1 MSEEQQ
7 NTPIAGLNTDANPEA
22 QPKGTYRYALNAV
35 QGQHEGDGLLI
46 GNESSNAFYAE
57 LPKGFTPIGHVYI
70 GDGETCIFSVN
81 SDEHENVDYSSTVG
95 QIGVFSKK
103 SKYIPLVE
111 NKDFNFKLSHPI
123 RAIYRLRR
131 NGEKYVYFTDNL
143 NPVRFANVSNIKNHF
158 FPNNG
163 GVNIKSFSLL
173 VDSDSFLSLDCTKV
187 EDRGGQLTPGMYQ
200 VAVQIMASDGT
211 AGQITSISSP
221 LLIYSNS
228 IEKPHGNGSIHSG
241 KLRDWENEETT
252 YKSIYASVDVGV
264 WQDYHTERKNNRNN
278 SILYRF
284 LLLGYNTG
292 TGECNE
298 IFASDTYDF
307 ANKKDFLFTGNNL
320 KRKLSPQDIVVDP
333 IHLSTAKY
341 LTQIDNRL
349 ILGNTTEFSNDL
361 FILQKYASQVCADA
375 YLDKVNYDN
384 RMRAPW
390 SCYSKEEAGYMP
402 GEVYAFGI
410 RYLLSDGS
418 YTPVFHIPG
427 KNPNPLYKNT
437 IFDQVDNN
445 GYDPPFC
452 LPMDNEGNESTEIY
466 TTNALCQFDYWGV
479 DHAGESLKNKP
490 VRFHRFPQRPKS
502 RDNGLTAYRTYAHFQ
517 EEEDKSYPVDLKEE
531 KTIHCYVVV
540 RKIFQKNSKKREGN
554 WHYFHRQ
561 LEYQGEFYVIGDN
574 RHSNG
579 LHYIVPQLFKL
590 TDLEDFSFYGKELNI
605 KGPDG
610 EDWEYGVY
618 TKLYDKF
625 VFDNDLNN
633 VHLTING
640 LNGVGNA
647 EKEGS
652 LAKDV
657 GENFSNSIML
667 PVATFYNG
675 YETGYIGCKISFL
688 FYKTTQYKPIYRK
701 NIWTQPFGIHFSNI
715 KFPEPAE
722 LNGLSVMGYQILRL
736 PRLDEDKT
744 VLDSCVISSIYP
756 SAKENY
762 TSNGLFTGKTQWH
775 FITPDYKSNLP
786 YAHIDRMV
794 SYATGGGIDLGD
806 HVEQY
811 LKTPEERLCNAI
823 SPSYLFKQDAIKL
836 PDSVKLTMPISIHE
850 INYDQFN
857 IKDVVDGTSFKAGLS
872 AGDPD
877 NDGVQL
883 SVLIRKWDL
892 WYKNRWYK
900 DNKEGIKTAPI
911 ERIFKLKSLESSY
924 LQKMKKTLVNISSDN
939 PAYFV
944 QLGQNLDRN
953 SLWEPL
959 VYGYLT
965 SSQKGF
971 YTDYLSRGYIPVT
984 WSFQQKDSVTCFGGD
999 TYISPMRYVSTVF
1012 YDTIT
1017 AYRKEKKVERAWWK
1031 ELIGYVAS
1039 GLLIIGG
1046 AITAAFTAGTS
1057 LAVAIGA
1064 VAAGVTMG
1072 ALTVKQTVAYYEN
1085 KLMAD
1090 KMEALY
1096 TNKWANGLRDCVH
1109 DIVTS
1114 LAFRVGIKRD
1124 AVESGTGTNILSDI
1138 YCDHGQIDD
1147 LVAWTGHVL
1156 NKLWFESTINL
1167 SLRCKLLNTDIGFL
1181 DTLEE
1186 LPNNGEKFAIQ
1197 DVDRITRYLFYPM
1210 ERDNILH
1217 RYLQEKLTILNN
1229 TRKNTRGYLG
1239 TAVGEWYRVNPD
1251 YQTENYIKKY
1261 YTLPK
1266 EYNFCAEK
1274 NELFPRRVYYSNQSF
1289 QEDLMDHYRVIL
1301 ENNYKDIEGSLGE
1314 ITNLFTIQNNLYVH
1328 TSDGLWHLP
1337 QQYKERTAGDLVT
1350 VIGTGEYFSQPP
1362 VKMVDVHQMGAG
1374 CRHSFSLVKT
1384 KHGVFFVSENDR
1396 KIYQFDGKQINPISD
1411 LGLSKWFEENIP
1423 MKRSPYNRELKI
1435 YEDNPYVYYGSG
1447 FMGVYDSENERI
1459 IFTKKELL
1467 GENFEGFGEK
1477 YFYFCG
1483 RKGYVIPNFFG
1494 KLRSLGADEK
1504 GMVERVNED
1513 CQLEITYR
1521 KAIIEYK
1528 REKRTRIIEEKKHN
1542 YPGMII
1548 YPAGD
1553 WDYPLGS
1560 YVKDPLMDLTRR
1572 INEYNCL
1579 NAYPR
1584 NDFPDPIGMSLQR
1597 LRKVQDEGLLGNYR
1611 SYPFTNRIITI
1622 DEMRKWWSPRKGYDK
1637 RDLAMIYLFKPHI
1650 KTDSSGLINGYLK
1663 YENGATNSYSMEFV
1677 QLVSKALVPDTSL
1690 YYSMGYVCL
1699 YANQTFKNDE
1709 EKQTFLRSLGIQVRL
1724 MLVEDDMEADI
1735 HKKIKEFFPEEK
1747 DFKFYKQGFNDG
1759 LLGLNYAFMKNK
1771 KIKFDHIDVLR
1782 LEDFFNEGF
1791 PIKDFELFLE
1801 GTRKEYTETHEE
1813 EYEVDVPYVIRYEEG
1828 KKITFDGIPWEKGG
1842 MYNDE
1847 HWTISYSLKTGSWVS
1862 WHSYHPTFMFK
1873 CDGGFITAQ
1882 NSEGKFYLHKN
1893 GWDFGIFY
1901 GKLSPF
1907 IIELVHLSDGSV
1919 NLWEDLSFKTV
1930 AKKYESSLN
1939 FAKELPRVTFEKALF
1954 YNANQTTELVELR
1967 VKDQLNNDSNLL
1979 MDEIKEADY
1988 NAVYLN
1994 KDEKIWHVNMLRN
2007 IWQTDSGMFDQT
2019 LFLHIKENIDKKLT
2033 HHTLDLKEE
2042 WCNLEPLRDLYMISR
2057 FIFENHFV
2065 QLSVQLSE
2073 PGTEESER

>member
-46 GNESSNAFYAE
+46 GNESSNTFCAE

-81 SDEHENVDYSSTVG
+81 SDEHENGDYSSTVG
-95 QIGVFSKK
+95 QIGIFSKK
-103 SKYIPLVE
+103 YKYEPLVTH
-111 NKDFNFKLSHPI
+111 KDFNFKLSHPI

-173 VDSDSFLSLDCTKV
+173 VDSDSFLSLNCTKID
-187 EDRGGQLTPGMYQ
+187 DRGGQLTPGMYQ
-200 VAVQIMASDGT
+200 IAVQIMASDGT

-228 IEKPHGNGSIHSG
+228 MKKPHGNGSIHSG

-264 WQDYHTERKNNRNN
+264 QQDRHLETGNVGNN

-284 LLLGYNTG
+284 LLLGYNAG

-298 IFASDTYDF
+298 VLASDTYDF

-320 KRKLSPQDIVVDP
+320 KRKLFPQDIVAEP

-361 FILQKYASQVCADA
+361 FILQKYASQICADA
-375 YLDKVNYDN
+375 YLDRVSYNDS
-384 RMRAPW
+384 MRASW

-410 RYLLSDGS
+410 RYLLSDNS

-427 KNPNPLYKNT
+427 KNPDPLYKDT
-437 IFDQVDNN
+437 IFNQVDNN
-445 GYDPPFC
+445 GYDLPFC

-479 DHAGESLKNKP
+479 DHAGQSLNGKP

-502 RDNGLTAYRTYAHFQ
+502 RDNGLGVFRTYEHFQ
-517 EEEDKSYPVDLKEE
+517 EEEDKIYPVGLKEE
-531 KTIHCYVVV
+531 KMIHCYVVV
-540 RKIFQKNSKKREGN
+540 RKIIQKGTKKREGN
-554 WHYFHRQ
+554 WHYFSFP
-561 LEYQGEFYVIGDN
+561 LEYQGEFYIVGDN

-579 LHYIVPQLFKL
+579 LHYIIPSSFKL
-590 TDLEDFSFYGKELNI
+590 NDLSDFSFFIREINI
-605 KGPDG
+605 KGPEG
-610 EDWEYGVY
+610 EDWEYETYV
-618 TKLYDKF
+618 KLYDRF
-625 VFDNDLNN
+625 VFDNDLSS
-633 VHLTING
+633 VHITING
-640 LNGVGNA
+640 MNGVGNA
-647 EKEGS
+647 EKDTS
-652 LAKDV
+652 LDKDV
-657 GENFSNSIML
+657 GQDYQNSVTL

-675 YETGYIGCKISFL
+675 AEKGFIGCEVSFM
-688 FYKTTQYKPIYRK
+688 FYKTTKKRPIYSK
-701 NIWTQPFGIHFSNI
+701 AIHTQPFGIRFSNI

-722 LNGLSVMGYQILRL
+722 LNGLSVVGYQILRL

-744 VLDSCVISSIYP
+744 VLDSCAISNVYP

-762 TSNGLFTGKTQWH
+762 TSNGLFTGRTIWN
-775 FITPDYKSNLP
+775 FVNPDYKSNLP
-786 YAHIDRMV
+786 FAHIDRMV

-811 LKTPEERLCNAI
+811 LKAPEERLYNAI

-900 DNKEGIKTAPI
+900 DNKEGIKTVPI

-924 LQKMKKTLVNISSDN
+924 LQKMKRTLVNISSDN

-953 SLWEPL
+953 HVWEPL

-984 WSFQQKDSVTCFGGD
+984 WSFQQEEIINCFGGD

-1012 YDTIT
+1012 YDTLT

-1046 AITAAFTAGTS
+1046 AIAAAFTAGTS
-1057 LAVAIGA
+1057 LAVALGA

-1085 KLMAD
+1085 KLMVD

-1096 TNKWANGLRDCVH
+1096 TKEWVNGLRDCVH

-1114 LAFRVGIKRD
+1114 VAFRVGIKRD
-1124 AVESGTGTNILSDI
+1124 AVEDASGKNILADI

-1156 NKLWFESTINL
+1156 DKLWFESTINL

-1274 NELFPRRVYYSNQSF
+1274 KELFPRRVYYSNQSF

-1301 ENNYKDIEGSLGE
+1301 ANNYKDIEGSLGE
-1314 ITNLFTIQNNLYVH
+1314 ITNLFTIQNNLFVH

-1396 KIYQFDGKQINPISD
+1396 KIYQFDGRQINPISD
-1411 LGLSKWFEENIP
+1411 LGLSKWFDKNIP
-1423 MKRSPYNRELKI
+1423 FSHSLGYFDAKEV
-1435 YEDNPYVYYGSG
+1435 EDNPFVTFGTG
-1447 FMGVYDSENERI
+1447 FIGVYDSENERV
-1459 IFTKKELL
+1459 IFTKKERLNIDQIIFKNNKVYL
-1467 GENFEGFGEK
+1467 CNGEQ
-1477 YFYFCG
+1477 YI
-1483 RKGYVIPNFFG
+1483 IPNYYDRL
-1494 KLRSLGADEK
+1494 KELGADAVGFTES
-1504 GMVERVNED
+1504 VTSD
-1513 CQLEITYR
+1513 CQYKITYR
-1521 KAIIEYK
+1521 KAIIEYR
-1528 REKRTRIIEEKKHN
+1528 REKRTRQVERKYYE

-1553 WDYPLGS
+1553 WDYAIS
-1560 YVKDPLMDLTRR
+1560 EYHKDPLKDLNDRLKPYNGLRR
-1572 INEYNCL
+1572 NGR
-1579 NAYPR
+1579 YP
-1584 NDFPDPIGMSLQR
+1584 FPDPVGMSIPR
-1597 LRKVQDEGLLGNYR
+1597 LRNTKDNGMIGNYR
-1611 SYPFTNRIITI
+1611 CYPFTNKILTI
-1622 DEMRKWWSPRKGYDK
+1622 DEMREWSKTNSGVWK
-1637 RDLAMIYLFKPHI
+1637 EFSTIYLFHPVGKL
-1650 KTDSSGLINGYLK
+1650 DSDGYINGYLK
-1663 YENGATNSYSMEFV
+1663 YDNEEHIYSASREFIQRYKKASHTTTGARPLFNYILISTNDLNRTNVDRSVY
-1677 QLVSKALVPDTSL
+1677 
-1690 YYSMGYVCL
+1690 
-1699 YANQTFKNDE
+1699 
-1709 EKQTFLRSLGIQVRL
+1709 LRSLGIQIKVFFD
-1724 MLVEDDMEADI
+1724 LVAVDDSIHEEVHTFFPNEEDFKIYKDGFNSGWGLPNEYRKIHFNPVKLLDMES
-1735 HKKIKEFFPEEK
+1735 FLSQGFPEK
-1747 DFKFYKQGFNDG
+1747 
-1759 LLGLNYAFMKNK
+1759 
-1771 KIKFDHIDVLR
+1771 
-1782 LEDFFNEGF
+1782 
-1791 PIKDFELFLE
+1791 ELDAFLE
-1801 GTRKEYTETHEE
+1801 NERKGITETYTE
-1813 EYEVDVPYVIRYEEG
+1813 EYEVDVPYVIGYEEG
-1828 KKITFDGIPWEKGG
+1828 KTYIFDGIPYEKVLNLK
-1842 MYNDE
+1842 ND
-1847 HWTISYSLKTGSWVS
+1847 HWTISYSLRTGSWVS
-1862 WHSYHPTFMFK
+1862 WHSYHPTFMFE
-1873 CDGGFITAQ
+1873 CNGGFITAQ

-1919 NLWEDLSFKTV
+1919 DLWEDLSFKTV
-1930 AKKYESSLN
+1930 AKKYESGLN
-1939 FAKELPRVTFEKALF
+1939 FAKELPMVTFGKALF
-1954 YNANQTTELVELR
+1954 YNANQTTELVSLQ
-1967 VKDQLNNDSNLL
+1967 VKDQQDKDMNLL
-1979 MDEIKEADY
+1979 MEEVKELDY
-1988 NAVYLN
+1988 NTVYLN

-2007 IWQTDSGMFDQT
+2007 IWQMDNGMFDQT
-2019 LFLHIKENIDKKLT
+2019 LLLHMKENIDKKLSY
-2033 HHTLDLKEE
+2033 HTLDLKEE

-2057 FIFENHFV
+2057 LIFENHFV
-2065 QLSVQLSE
+2065 QLSVQLSV
-2073 PGTEESER
+2073 PSTEESER